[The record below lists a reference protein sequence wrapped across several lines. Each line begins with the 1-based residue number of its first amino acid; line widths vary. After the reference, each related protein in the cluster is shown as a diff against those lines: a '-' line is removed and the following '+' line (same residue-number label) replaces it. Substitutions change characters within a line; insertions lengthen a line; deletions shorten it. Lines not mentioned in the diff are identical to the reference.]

1 MSMRGLLALAL
12 LNAWPAWG
20 QDMPA
25 FVAHDPELFA
35 APQGQSQAWADYDA
49 DGDLDLIVLFR
60 REPVRLYQNTG
71 GDFTDV
77 AADVGLHVQLG
88 NMRAVA
94 WGDYDNDG
102 DLDVYLGY
110 SDRRDHPNKLMR
122 NDGGLFT
129 DVAPELGVDLE
140 GITGQVSFIDYD
152 GDGDL
157 DLFVAFRE
165 IFNRLFQ
172 NQGDG
177 TFQDVS
183 FPSGIADIRRTVG
196 ACWFDY
202 DGDGDLDLF
211 DANQNG
217 DRDGFYRNDE
227 GRFTDVGIELNI
239 DQPRRPTNKG
249 SVGCAVADY
258 DTDGD
263 LDLYVA
269 EYGSDSLWRNDGG
282 SFTDVAAQLG
292 VDTADHM
299 VTGAFADVNH
309 DGRPDLYTVGY
320 RNRQPGTKDFF
331 YLNEGD
337 RFVDALPAT
346 IAADDADHGIQFAD
360 FDGDGDLD
368 LHVTA
373 NDPAGAHQLFRN
385 DFGGDRTSLRVMVLD
400 HKGHFTRAGS
410 EVRVFRAGTRDLLG
424 LRMVDT
430 GGGYKSQNA
439 MPVHVAVP
447 GGGAVDVEVST
458 FLGGKKSVTRIDGV
472 DPADHAGG
480 WLTVRTTDP

>member
-1 MSMRGLLALAL
+1 MRYLSLLLALASM
-12 LNAWPAWG
+12 PAWA

-25 FVAHDPELFA
+25 FVAHDPDLFSD
-35 APQGQSQAWADYDA
+35 PQGQSQAWADYDA

-60 REPVRLYQNTG
+60 REPVRLYQNNDG
-71 GDFTDV
+71 QFTDV
-77 AADVGLHVQLG
+77 AGKVGLHVQQG
-88 NMRAVA
+88 NMRGVA

-122 NDGGLFT
+122 NDNGMFI
-129 DVAPELGVDLE
+129 DVAEELGVDLE

-157 DLFVAFRE
+157 DLYVAFRE

-177 TFQDVS
+177 TFKDVS
-183 FPSGIADIRRTVG
+183 FPSRVADIRRTVG

-217 DRDGFYRNDE
+217 DRDGLYRNDG
-227 GRFTDVGIELNI
+227 GRFTDVGIALDV

-249 SVGCAVADY
+249 SVGCAVSDY

-269 EYGSDSLWRNDGG
+269 EYGPDSLFRNDGG
-282 SFTDVAAQLG
+282 SFTDVAPKLG

-320 RNRQPGTKDFF
+320 RNRQPGAKDYF
-331 YLNEGD
+331 YLNKGD
-337 RFVDALPAT
+337 RFVDALPDS

-368 LHVTA
+368 LHVLA

-385 DFGGDRTSLRVMVLD
+385 DLDGDRTSLRVMVVD
-400 HKGHFTRAGS
+400 HNGHYTRAGS
-410 EVRVFRAGTRDLLG
+410 EVRVYRAGTNDLLG

-430 GGGYKSQNA
+430 GSGYKSQNA

-447 GGGAVDVEVST
+447 GGGPVDVDVST
-458 FLGGKKSVTRIDGV
+458 FLDGEKRTTRIENIT
-472 DPADHAGG
+472 PSDHAGS
-480 WLTVRTTDP
+480 WLTVRTEAP